1 MIKKI
6 IVMVVFTLI
15 NFSNNLLLADFKI
28 IAKVDNEIITNYD
41 LIKEINY
48 LEILN
53 PNLADLGNNQK
64 LEIAKNSLI
73 NEIIKKKEIKKFL
86 KVEKKDNKF
95 TEDYLKNLY
104 SKLGIKNEE
113 EFENKLKDK
122 NIYNLSKIK
131 DKINIELF
139 WNELIYLR
147 YKDQVKVDKE
157 SLISKVE
164 SLENQNRKEFFL
176 SEIIFM
182 KKKNVNLNDYIK
194 EIKLSINEIGFN
206 NTANIYSASESSKL
220 GGKLG
225 WVRDNSLSKSVS
237 KELNKLNVGEY
248 TDIIKLGNNFLILK
262 IEDIRLSEI
271 KIDKQKEIEKLI
283 KIETNK
289 QLNKFSKIYFD
300 KTKINYSINEK

>member
-147 YKDQVKVDKE
+147 YKDQVKVDIE

-248 TDIIKLGNNFLILK
+248 TDIIKLGNNFFFICFFLIIL
-262 IEDIRLSEI
+262 
-271 KIDKQKEIEKLI
+271 
-283 KIETNK
+283 
-289 QLNKFSKIYFD
+289 F
-300 KTKINYSINEK
+300 NYSWLW

>member
-147 YKDQVKVDKE
+147 YKDQVKVDIE

-271 KIDKQKEIEKLI
+271 KTDKEKEIEKLI

-300 KTKINYSINEK
+300 KIKINYSINEK

>member
-6 IVMVVFTLI
+6 IVIVVFTLI

-206 NTANIYSASESSKL
+206 NTANIYSASASSKL

-271 KIDKQKEIEKLI
+271 KIDKEKEIEKLI

-300 KTKINYSINEK
+300 KIKINYSINEK

>member
-1 MIKKI
+1 
-6 IVMVVFTLI
+6 MVVFTLI

-147 YKDQVKVDKE
+147 YKDQVKVDIE

-176 SEIIFM
+176 SEIIFT

-271 KIDKQKEIEKLI
+271 KIDKEKEIEKLI

>member
-6 IVMVVFTLI
+6 ILIIAVTLLS
-15 NFSNNLLLADFKI
+15 FSNKLLLADFKI

-41 LIKEINY
+41 LIKEVKY

-53 PNLADLGNNQK
+53 PNLKNLKENQK

-73 NEIIKKKEIKKFL
+73 NEIIKKKEIKKL
-86 KVEKKDNKF
+86 LIIKNDNQF
-95 TEDYLKNLY
+95 TEGYLKNLY
-104 SKLGIKNEE
+104 SKLGIKSEE
-113 EFENKLKDK
+113 EFVNRLKEK
-122 NIYNLSKIK
+122 NIYSLSKIK

-147 YKDQVKVDKE
+147 YKDQVNIDRD

-164 SLENQNRKEFFL
+164 SLENQNRKELFL
-176 SEIIFM
+176 SEIVFV
-182 KKKNVNLNDYIK
+182 KKKNINLNDYIK

-206 NTANIYSASESSKL
+206 NTANIYSVSESSKL

-225 WVRDNSLSKSVS
+225 WVRDNSLSKPLGE
-237 KELNKLNVGEY
+237 ELKKLNIGEY

-262 IEDIRLSEI
+262 IEDTRLGEI
-271 KIDKQKEIEKLI
+271 KVDKEKEIEKLI
-283 KIETNK
+283 KLETNK

-300 KTKINYSINEK
+300 KTKINYPIDEK